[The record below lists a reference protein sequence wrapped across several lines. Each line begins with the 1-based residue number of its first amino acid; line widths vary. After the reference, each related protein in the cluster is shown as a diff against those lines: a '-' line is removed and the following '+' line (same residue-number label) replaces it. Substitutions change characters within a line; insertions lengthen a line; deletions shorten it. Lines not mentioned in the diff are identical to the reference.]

1 MDIKDFILIVGGL
14 LIAAVLVHGFWIAW
28 RARSEPL
35 QLEIVPELIPDDH
48 DEMDRF
54 RGELPNGGARPA
66 TPEQVALELGE
77 ISSALDDRAP
87 VMAGARQSTLPLGES
102 IASISDDARRALD
115 RELLGEPPEAAVAK
129 RASAP
134 KARRRVPTEPDLFTI
149 PEGFGPEEPT
159 VTSAAESKVE
169 SKVEPQIETT
179 AVKAA
184 PVAATT
190 AVTKTPAADE
200 PLRPRVA
207 EVTLSTPAAS
217 ADPLITEPKT
227 RAELR
232 PRRPANQPLNE
243 RSVPTR
249 KPRRL
254 GGLRKKDSSMV
265 AGAEAAAQSDK
276 QQRASKEEASK
287 AAASPVED
295 LILIHLV
302 APKGDHFS
310 GAELVEA
317 LRSQGLKFGDMNI
330 FHRRDPMMG
339 SPIYSVANALEP
351 GFFDLSDIDAMN
363 TPGVTFFLQLP
374 GPEDPAGALED
385 MLGAAQVIAHTLGG
399 QLRDENKDRVTN
411 QIATAMKQRVSDYML
426 KRLSRKAL

>member
-28 RARSEPL
+28 RARREPL

-77 ISSALDDRAP
+77 ISSALDDRTPDADS
-87 VMAGARQSTLPLGES
+87 GRQSTLPLGDS
-102 IASISDDARRALD
+102 VASISDDARRALD

-129 RASAP
+129 RATAP

-149 PEGFGPEEPT
+149 PEGFGPEEPEMPAT
-159 VTSAAESKVE
+159 EAG
-169 SKVEPQIETT
+169 I
-179 AVKAA
+179 A
-184 PVAATT
+184 PDQVDM
-190 AVTKTPAADE
+190 DE

-207 EVTLSTPAAS
+207 EVTLNAPVSS

-232 PRRPANQPLNE
+232 PRRAANQSLNE
-243 RSVPTR
+243 RPAASR

-254 GGLRKKDSSMV
+254 GGLRKNESSMV
-265 AGAEAAAQSDK
+265 AEAEAAAK
-276 QQRASKEEASK
+276 TARAQRDSKTGKEEGAS
-287 AAASPVED
+287 APVED

-302 APKGDHFS
+302 APKGQQFS

-317 LRSQGLKFGDMNI
+317 LRSQGLKFGEMNI

-339 SPIYSVANALEP
+339 APIYSVANALEP

-399 QLRDENKDRVTN
+399 QLRDENKDRVTH